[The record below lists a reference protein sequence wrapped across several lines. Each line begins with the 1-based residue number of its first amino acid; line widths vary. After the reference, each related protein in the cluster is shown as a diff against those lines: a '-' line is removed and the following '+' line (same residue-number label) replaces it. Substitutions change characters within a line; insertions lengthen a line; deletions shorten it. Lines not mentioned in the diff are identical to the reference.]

1 MQKMGVRTRRAP
13 VCNSR
18 KTETPNV
25 HMQMEWINK
34 MQKAIQWNTILP
46 RNLKE

>member
-1 MQKMGVRTRRAP
+1 MQKMGVRNRTAP
-13 VCNSR
+13 VCYR

-34 MQKAIQWNTILP
+34 MQKAIQWNTILH